1 MDAEQIR
8 RLGPRLDGFLG
19 RFADCFSRKDTRAH
33 LGTYVR
39 GQLSDLP
46 EKSVEPIA
54 LDAGVAP
61 RTLQEFLSQLQWNE
75 DKMRDRLQQLVKTEQ
90 VGPHTIG
97 IFDETSDPKKG
108 VKTPGVQKQWCG
120 RLGKTENCIVSVHL
134 SYAQDDFHCLLDGD
148 LFLPESWAADRD
160 RCREAGIPDTVIYRP
175 KWRIAL
181 ELYDRAV
188 ANGIPFEWVT
198 FDEGYGGKPEFLR
211 ELSGRSQPYVGEV
224 PRSFT
229 GWLKPP
235 RVVTRAY
242 RRHGRGRGRRV
253 PRLAS
258 GSRPARRV
266 DDWLKDAALRDQPW
280 QRWRVKDGE
289 KGPQVW
295 ECKHVM
301 LYPKDA
307 NGLPGEP
314 LHLVVARNV
323 LEPDEVKFFVS
334 NAPAQTSVGT
344 LLKVAFS
351 RWRVERCFQDD
362 KAEIG
367 LDQFEGRR
375 YLGLKR
381 HLIISAV
388 SYLFLARVR
397 QDWRGEKPGL
407 DRVPIAH
414 GGGGSDPGVELGGSH
429 EGSRAGVGQGGAE
442 DHVPPT
448 AQCPGTPE
456 PHEDHASEIEGIGH
470 STYRPAT
477 LPMELNLALKQAKIP
492 CPKGPSAITDGDG
505 AYPFC
510 SPHGAG

>member
-1 MDAEQIR
+1 MDTQQLR
-8 RLGPRLDGFLG
+8 RLAPRLDQFLG
-19 RFADCFSRKDTRAH
+19 RFADCFARKDTRAH

-54 LDAGVAP
+54 LEAGVAP
-61 RTLQEFLSQLQWNE
+61 RTLQEFLSQLDWKE
-75 DKMRDRLQQLVKTEQ
+75 DKLRDRFQLIVKTDHA
-90 VGPHTIG
+90 GPHSIG

-120 RLGKTENCIVSVHL
+120 RLGKKENCIVTVHL
-134 SYAQDDFHCLLDGD
+134 GYAQDDFHCLLDGD
-148 LFLPESWAADRD
+148 LFLPESWAADRE
-160 RCREAGIPDTVIYRP
+160 RCREAGIPDTVTYRP

-188 ANGIPFEWVT
+188 VNGMEFEWVT

-211 ELSGRSQPYVGEV
+211 ELSRRRQWYVGEV
-224 PRSFT
+224 PRSFV

-266 DDWLKDAALRDQPW
+266 EYLLKDRALRDQPW

-295 ECKHVM
+295 ECKHVL

-307 NGLPGEP
+307 NGLPGEA

-323 LEPDEVKFFVS
+323 LEPEDLKFFVS
-334 NAPAQTSVGT
+334 NAPVPTSVGT

-351 RWRVERCFQDD
+351 RWRVERCFEDE
-362 KAEIG
+362 KGEIG

-388 SYLFLARVR
+388 SYLFLAQVR
-397 QDWRGEKPGL
+397 QDLRGEKSGL
-407 DRVPIAH
+407 DGVPIAL
-414 GGGGSDPGVELGGSH
+414 GDGSIDPSDELGEPH
-429 EGSRAGVGQGGAE
+429 QGSRAAAAQGSAE

-448 AQCPGTPE
+448 TQCPNTPQS
-456 PHEDHASEIEGIGH
+456 HEDHASPTTGIGH

-477 LPMELNLALKQAKIP
+477 LPMGLNLAL
-492 CPKGPSAITDGDG
+492 
-505 AYPFC
+505 
-510 SPHGAG
+510 